1 MARAT
6 TTTTDSNAP
15 IPNDADSEAK
25 AQAQVRQ
32 ANAHVD
38 ADGNVVIVI
47 PAAYATLP
55 GVVSKSGKTRV
66 TVQANTKVGAFTVN
80 LTAYTKL

>member
-1 MARAT
+1 MARNANA
-6 TTTTDSNAP
+6 NAP
-15 IPNDADSEAK
+15 IANDASPEAK
-25 AQAQVRQ
+25 AEAQVRT

-38 ADGNVVIVI
+38 SDGNIVVTI

-66 TVQANTKVGAFTVN
+66 TVQANTKVGAFTLN
-80 LTAYTKL
+80 LMAYTKL